1 MVTLLWILVLGVLAA
16 GSAWLIC
23 FMMRCTMEEA
33 VARERGALVELRSAL
48 KVQRKRLERAIIDA
62 RAAAKREA
70 FDEFFGDFRVEQ
82 QSYVRRTSLFFL
94 SRKTLVLRER
104 IMFRNLPLTQWV
116 EHPMTLEE
124 TAGAGYLGQGAA
136 IERTWAPELR

>member
-16 GSAWLIC
+16 GSAWLVS

-48 KVQRKRLERAIIDA
+48 AVQRKRLKRAISDA
-62 RAAAKREA
+62 KAAAKREA
-70 FDEFFGDFRVEQ
+70 FDEFFNDFRVEQ
-82 QSYVRRTSLFFL
+82 QYYVRRSSLFFM

-104 IMFRNLPLTQWV
+104 IMFRNLPMSKWV
-116 EHPMTLEE
+116 EHPLTLEE
-124 TAGAGYLGQGAA
+124 TAGAGYVGHGVA
-136 IERTWAPELR
+136 IEHSLAPGT